1 VSFTRDGGGRVSDA
15 LITPHVSLSE
25 ISKRFGGAH
34 ALRAVDLD
42 VARGA
47 IHGLVGENGAGKS
60 TLGKIITG
68 VHTQDEGTLTVDGR
82 QVTYRAPREA
92 LRDGLAIIAQE
103 LSLVPQ
109 LTVLENVLLGQEP
122 RRAGVLSS
130 AALRRRFDE
139 RLSGRRF
146 DLPLDQPV
154 GSLRV
159 ADQQKVEIMRA
170 VARQAK
176 LIVMDE
182 PTAALT
188 PDERERLF
196 DTMRHLRS
204 EGTTIVFVSHAL
216 HDVLDLCDMVTILRD
231 GQLVRTAPA
240 AQETVDSLVNAM
252 IGRTFDASLPAKRMP
267 PPDAPVVFEAEGISS
282 AAGVRDVSL
291 SIRAGEIVGLAGLIG
306 SGRSEVA
313 RAMFG
318 ADRLTSGVLRVDGQ
332 EVRLRSPRDGIRR
345 GLAMVPESRKDQ
357 GLMMMSPVAHNVSI
371 ANLGAL
377 QRAGVVRSARET
389 AAVRAE
395 VERVDVRAASLRMP
409 VGGLSG
415 GNQQKVLFA
424 RWMLRRPRVLIADEP
439 TRGVDIGAKRA
450 IYELLVELAS
460 EQNMGVLVISSE
472 LEEVIGL
479 AHRVIVMR
487 QGAAVG
493 ELSGVDMTEANV
505 LRLAFGT
512 ERMAA

>member
-1 VSFTRDGGGRVSDA
+1 MKA
-15 LITPHVSLSE
+15 HVSLRGV
-25 ISKRFGGAH
+25 SKRFGGAH

-42 VARGA
+42 VAVGA

-109 LTVLENVLLGQEP
+109 LTVVENVLLGQEP
-122 RRAGVLSS
+122 RRAGVLSA

-139 RLSGRRF
+139 RLAGMRF

-196 DTMRHLRS
+196 ETMRHLRS

-216 HDVLDLCDMVTILRD
+216 HDVLDLCDTVTILRD
-231 GQLVRTAPA
+231 GQLVQTAPA
-240 AQETVDSLVNAM
+240 AEETVESLVKAM
-252 IGRTFDASLPAKRMP
+252 IGRSFDTSFPPKRLPSA
-267 PPDAPVVFEAEGISS
+267 DAPVVFAAEGISS
-282 AAGVRDVSL
+282 AAGVRNVSL
-291 SIRAGEIVGLAGLIG
+291 RIRAGEIVGLAGLIG

-318 ADRLTSGVLRVDGQ
+318 ADRLTGGVLRIDGQ
-332 EVRLRSPRDGIRR
+332 EVQLRSPRDGIRR

-371 ANLGAL
+371 ANLGAF
-377 QRAGVVRSARET
+377 QRGGVVRSARET

-409 VGGLSG
+409 VGALSG

-424 RWMLRRPRVLIADEP
+424 RWMLRHPRVLIADEP

-487 QGAAVG
+487 QGTAAG
-493 ELSGVDMTEANV
+493 ELSGADMTEANV

-512 ERMAA
+512 DKAAA